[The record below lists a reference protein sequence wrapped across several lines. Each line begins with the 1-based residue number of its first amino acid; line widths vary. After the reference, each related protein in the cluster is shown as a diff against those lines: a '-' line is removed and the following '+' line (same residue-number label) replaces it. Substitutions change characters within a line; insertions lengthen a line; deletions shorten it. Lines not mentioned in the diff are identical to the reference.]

1 MKNVLLVVAGA
12 LVTIAG
18 AIWALQGFNVIGGSF
33 MSGNSMWAIIGPL
46 VALAGLVI
54 LALGWRR
61 MRSAS

>member
-12 LVTIAG
+12 LVAIAG

-33 MSGNSMWAIIGPL
+33 MSGNSIWAIVGPL
-46 VALAGLVI
+46 VALVGLVVV
-54 LALGWRR
+54 ALGWRR